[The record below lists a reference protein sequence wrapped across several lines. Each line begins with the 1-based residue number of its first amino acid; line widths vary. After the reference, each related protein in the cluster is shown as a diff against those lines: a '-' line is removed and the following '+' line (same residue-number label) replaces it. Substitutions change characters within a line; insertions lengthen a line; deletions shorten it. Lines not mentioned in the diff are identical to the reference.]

1 MSIET
6 NLESIAKSLQELVEQ
21 GRLNLALKAAQNTE
35 RTAAST
41 PPVGTPTIGLTVGK
55 SESGLT
61 ANAPPPSLTPA
72 TPAPDPASSPPA
84 EKPKNKGG
92 RPRKDKPVLSRDNP
106 TLNQMPDII
115 PVGPEPQPSVPPPA
129 EPTPVT
135 PQLVE
140 QRDPVD
146 DFLDSEPAPEKT
158 YPEPTTE
165 NVRAALISYAE
176 RHGGASPGA
185 GGRANARALMKQVTG
200 CEVMPQLDAKVK
212 ETGDV
217 SWYAKIIKA
226 ALDG

>member
-1 MSIET
+1 MSIEE
-6 NLESIAKSLQELVEQ
+6 NLASIAKSLQELVEQ
-21 GRLNLALKAAQNTE
+21 GRLNLALKAAQNAEKTSLSMPQPLPQIGPSEPALTE
-35 RTAAST
+35 S
-41 PPVGTPTIGLTVGK
+41 
-55 SESGLT
+55 
-61 ANAPPPSLTPA
+61 APPPSPTP
-72 TPAPDPASSPPA
+72 TTSVPAPESSPPA

-92 RPRKDKPVLSRDNP
+92 RPRKDKPVLSRDNTP
-106 TLNQMPDII
+106 LSQLPDII
-115 PVGPEPQPSVPPPA
+115 PVEPEPQPSVPPPA

>member
-21 GRLNLALKAAQNTE
+21 GRLNLALKAAQNAEKTSF
-35 RTAAST
+35 TTS
-41 PPVGTPTIGLTVGK
+41 PSGP
-55 SESGLT
+55 SESAQT
-61 ANAPPPSLTPA
+61 ANAPTLAPTAVSA
-72 TPAPDPASSPPA
+72 SAPDPASSPPA